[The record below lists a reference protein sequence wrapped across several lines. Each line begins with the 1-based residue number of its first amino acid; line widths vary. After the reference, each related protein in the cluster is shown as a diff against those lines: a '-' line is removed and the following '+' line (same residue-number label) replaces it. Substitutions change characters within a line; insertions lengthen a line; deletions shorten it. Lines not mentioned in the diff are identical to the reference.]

1 MPVRIVSLLPSAT
14 EMVVALG
21 RGHDLV
27 GRSSEC
33 DFPVSVGKLPAVM
46 RPRAWDGDRPSAE
59 IDDRVRSTR
68 STGQSLY
75 VLDVPLLARLR
86 PDVILTQDLCGV
98 CSVTD
103 AEVAAACR
111 SAGVDSQI
119 VSLTPR
125 TLAEVADSIEAVGR
139 AIGEPGAGRKLGAT
153 LRFRRAPSSR
163 SNGPLVAVVEW
174 LDPPILAGLW
184 TPDMVGRAG
193 GTGLGPGP
201 GAVGHRTTWAAIH
214 RSHPSLVLVAPCSFS
229 VARTAR
235 ELSDS
240 SLGDRL
246 LGLGAERGVWLA
258 DEAYFSRPG
267 PRLAHGVSLVRS
279 LLEGGVA
286 SAPMPIQRWD
296 PPPPT
301 EEAER

>member
-1 MPVRIVSLLPSAT
+1 MRIVSLLPSAT

-21 RGHDLV
+21 RGRDLV

-33 DFPVSVGKLPAVM
+33 DFPGSVRKLPAVM
-46 RPRAWDGDRPSAE
+46 RARAWDGDRPSAE

-68 STGQSLY
+68 SAGESLY
-75 VLDVPLLARLR
+75 ILDVPLLARLR

-98 CSVTD
+98 CSVAD

-111 SAGVDSQI
+111 LAGVDPQI

-125 TLAEVADSIEAVGR
+125 TLAEVADTIEAVGR
-139 AIGEPGAGRKLGAT
+139 AIGAPIAGRRLGAT
-153 LRFRRAPSSR
+153 LRSRPAPPSPSKR
-163 SNGPLVAVVEW
+163 PLVAVVEW

-184 TPDMVGRAG
+184 TPEIIERAG
-193 GTGLGPGP
+193 GSALGPRP

-214 RSHPSLVLVAPCSFS
+214 RSHPSLVVVAPCSFS

-240 SLGDRL
+240 PWGNRL
-246 LGLGAERGVWLA
+246 VGRGAERGVWLA

-267 PRLAHGVSLVRS
+267 PRLAHGISLVRS
-279 LLEGGVA
+279 LLKGGVA
-286 SAPMPIQRWD
+286 SPPMPIQRWD